1 MPYAKRVSPH
11 AAEGSGLR
19 RFVGLLICLISLP
32 VLGLA
37 VDPAVKQITVDG
49 KQSWVD
55 TGLDVQPGD
64 MVKIE
69 ASGSLK
75 YSDAAQSTGPE
86 GLARGWKD
94 LIRVLP
100 VNDAGRGAL
109 IGRIGSEGSARPFFI
124 GERRESRMP
133 VAGRLFVGLNSG
145 NSTAEGEFKVTIQVT
160 SRSKDTET
168 EFKGV
173 LPPITEAEL
182 AQIPRRVVDKDGNE
196 GDRVNFLV
204 LGTEEQVKQ
213 SLLGVGW
220 VTVDRSVKDTLLR
233 GALGTLSKQAY
244 LTMPMSELMVF
255 GRAQD
260 YGFAMSDP
268 IKTVMARHHFRI
280 WKAPFTVGGL
290 TLFVGAGTHDIGFD
304 KDQRNGN
311 ITHKIDPDTDLER
324 EYIGDTLKQSGQV
337 VKLEYVTPKDTV
349 TKAKTAHGE
358 EFHSDGR
365 ILVIYLKPEN
375 GDVSEQFSDYF
386 CSVLAQ
392 NNPDGE
398 ELGPCSKWLQT
409 PGKSDMKLG
418 EISKDYRIL
427 VVPGIM
433 NTCVADTPAY
443 DKGRKVLTEKYGL
456 TTELLSVPN
465 DSSEA
470 NAKAIA
476 SFLQDKMKDD
486 KRKFIVVG
494 YSKGTPDLQVALAQ
508 EPGVKENVAAFIS
521 TAGASGGSPVADSLP
536 MQLDAYLSKVKQ
548 GKCQGNLAEGFKSL
562 KKDVRQR
569 FLSSYPHPMVPTY
582 SLAAVTTAET
592 VPKTAAQTFKMLSAW
607 DKYNDSQLLKL
618 DQIIPESKYLGVVNS
633 DHLNV
638 ALSMGSTF
646 PRAALLE
653 ATVRFVIDDLNKS
666 GVIKPAETTKTEP
679 KKKNWADGFGQ

>member
-1 MPYAKRVSPH
+1 MPYAGFVP
-11 AAEGSGLR
+11 R
-19 RFVGLLICLISLP
+19 RFAIGWMGHVRRSLGLGLICCVSLCF
-32 VLGLA
+32 A
-37 VDPAVKQITVDG
+37 VEPAAKKITIDG
-49 KQSWVD
+49 KQNWVD
-55 TGLDVQPGD
+55 TGIDVQPGD
-64 MVKIE
+64 LVKIE
-69 ASGSLK
+69 ATGSLQ
-75 YSDAAQSTGPE
+75 YSDAAQKASPD
-86 GLARGWKD
+86 GLPRGWKD
-94 LIRVLP
+94 LIRILP
-100 VNDAGRGAL
+100 LNDAGRGAL
-109 IGRIGSEGSARPFFI
+109 IGRIGSEGAARPFFI

-133 VAGRLFVGLNSG
+133 IAGRLFVGLNSG
-145 NSTAEGEFKVTIQVT
+145 NSSAEGSYEVSIQVT
-160 SRSKDTET
+160 GRATDAAA
-168 EFKGV
+168 EFTGT
-173 LPPITEAEL
+173 LPPITDAEL
-182 AQIPRRVVDKDGNE
+182 AKIPRRVVDKDGNE

-204 LGTEEQVKQ
+204 LGTEDQVKQ
-213 SLLGVGW
+213 ALLNVGW
-220 VTVDRSVKDTLLR
+220 VVVDRSVRDTLLR

-268 IKTVMARHHFRI
+268 VKTVMARHHFRI
-280 WKAPFTVGGL
+280 WKAPFEVGGL

-324 EYIGDTLKQSGQV
+324 EYIGETLKQSGQV
-337 VKLEYVTPKDTV
+337 VKLAYVTPKDTV
-349 TKAKTAHGE
+349 TTAKTAHGE

-375 GDVSEQFSDYF
+375 GDMSETFSDYF

-392 NNPDGE
+392 NHPDGE
-398 ELGPCSKWLQT
+398 EMGECSQWLQT
-409 PGKSDMKLG
+409 PGKSDLKLG

-443 DKGRKVLTEKYGL
+443 DVGRKVLTEKYGV

-465 DSSEA
+465 DSSES
-470 NAKAIA
+470 NAKLIA
-476 SFLQDKMKDD
+476 QFIQDKMKDD

-494 YSKGTPDLQVALAQ
+494 YSKGTPDLQVALAE

-536 MQLDAYLSKVKQ
+536 MQLDAYLAKVKQ

-569 FLSSYPHPMVPTY
+569 FLASYPHPAVPTY
-582 SLAAVTTAET
+582 SVAAVTTAET
-592 VPKTAAQTFKMLSAW
+592 VPKTAAQTFRMLSAW
-607 DKYNDSQLLKL
+607 DKDNDSQLLKL
-618 DQIIPESKYLGVVNS
+618 DQIIPESKYLGVVKS

-638 ALSMGSTF
+638 ALSMGSKF
-646 PRAALLE
+646 PRATLLE
-653 ATVRFVIDDLNKS
+653 AVVRFVEDDMAKN
-666 GVIKPAETTKTEP
+666 GAAPPAETSKTET
-679 KKKNWADGFGQ
+679 KKKGWADGFGQ